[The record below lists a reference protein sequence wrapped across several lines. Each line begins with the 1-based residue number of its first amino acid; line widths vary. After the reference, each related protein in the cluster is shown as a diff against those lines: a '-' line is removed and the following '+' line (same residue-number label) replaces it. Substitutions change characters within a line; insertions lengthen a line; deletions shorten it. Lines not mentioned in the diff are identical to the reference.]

1 MARDKVK
8 EVRIK
13 AQEKLEQM
21 DTKKNE
27 IQDGGSGGLGIDPQ
41 VMVKKLKEEIG
52 KLNEKREKLQSQVAK
67 YQ

>member
-1 MARDKVK
+1 MK

>member
-52 KLNEKREKLQSQVAK
+52 KLKEKQ
-67 YQ
+67 